1 MDVRENLQDKC
12 NLEDLTCDDKIEYW
26 HTHETG
32 NSLREFLGMTEEE
45 YLDLVLGKDRKR
57 TEEGEPDVREKLAEL
72 LVEFIEVDAW
82 DNGEF
87 IEKNIDFQKIA
98 SNLIANGVTVQKLGG
113 CKYCEE
119 YADLP
124 EHFINFKP
132 VGRVFDTCIQT
143 DESGRWHLEVPSGT
157 DIGIKFCPMCGRK
170 LPQPPK
176 GEQL

>member
-1 MDVRENLQDKC
+1 MDV
-12 NLEDLTCDDKIEYW
+12 
-26 HTHETG
+26 
-32 NSLREFLGMTEEE
+32 M
-45 YLDLVLGKDRKR
+45 
-57 TEEGEPDVREKLAEL
+57 EKLAEL
-72 LVEFIEVDAW
+72 LVRLVEVDAW

-98 SNLIANGVTVQKLGG
+98 SDLIAHGVTVHELDGR
-113 CKYCEE
+113 KYCEE

-143 DESGRWHLEVPSGT
+143 DESGRWHIEVPSGA

-176 GEQL
+176 GE